1 MKFLSRKTR
10 TVTAAHTCEHS
21 RRAVDLVNAR
31 YEDRAKRE
39 QQAAQEKAD
48 LIDRVAGRYYIA
60 SAIVSAAFKDGV
72 KPSSHMIG
80 SMYGH
85 IEALAAITGLDSITV
100 GYRMEHGLS
109 LTDSTEMCVVDN
121 NGTLPVILRKDSDVR
136 LPVAE
141 RLDRLHREA
150 LRADNHPM
158 LFALYGESA
167 A

>member
-1 MKFLSRKTR
+1 MKFFPRKMR

-31 YEDRAKRE
+31 YEDRIERE
-39 QQAAQEKAD
+39 QQAAQEKAT
-48 LIDRVAGRYYIA
+48 LIEQVSHRYYIA

-85 IEALAAITGLDSITV
+85 IEALAAVTGRDSISV

-109 LTDSTEMCVVDN
+109 LTDTTEMCVVDN
-121 NGTLPVILRKDSDVR
+121 NGTLPVILRKGTDVR
-136 LPVAE
+136 EPVSE

-158 LFALYGESA
+158 FFALYGNA
-167 A
+167 AA